1 MQNRFM
7 SGFFRSR
14 RGQGI
19 VEYVLILAL
28 FAVVLMMGTA
38 TVLKGGF
45 GTAFN
50 KYKNVLKGPYK
61 Y

>member
-1 MQNRFM
+1 MQDRFM
-7 SGFFRSR
+7 LGFFRSE
-14 RGQGI
+14 RGQGM

-28 FAVVLMMGTA
+28 FAVVLMTGVA
-38 TVLKGGF
+38 AVLKGGF
-45 GTAFN
+45 GAAFN

>member
-1 MQNRFM
+1 MKSRFM
-7 SGFFRSR
+7 PGFFISKK
-14 RGQGI
+14 GQGL

-28 FAVVLMMGTA
+28 FAVVLMTGVA
-38 TVLKGGF
+38 AVLKGGF
-45 GTAFN
+45 GVAFN